1 MAQDTSGPAFPC
13 PPPIV
18 NGNGDFIYGESSGM
32 TLRDWFAGRAI
43 TGILSCE
50 TETFGYPLTIS
61 ARTAYE
67 IADAMLAA
75 RLPKKDA

>member
-18 NGNGDFIYGESSGM
+18 NGNGDFIYGESGGM

-43 TGILSCE
+43 TGILSVE
-50 TETFGYPLTIS
+50 TETFGYSS
-61 ARTAYE
+61 AGAVGRAYE
-67 IADAMLAA
+67 IADAMLKA
-75 RLPKKDA
+75 REV